1 MWKTATGRKV
11 KIVDMTDYHLR
22 NTIKMLE
29 QYAKHMEAQAIQ
41 AGEEMLAGLHGEIAT
56 QMVEDDLD
64 KLYSEGLDP
73 ADITPAYEKLVAEAD
88 RRCLQLK

>member
-1 MWKTATGRKV
+1 MWTMKNKEKIR
-11 KIVDMTDYHLR
+11 IVDMKDSHLL
-22 NTIKMLE
+22 NTIRMLE

-41 AGEEMLAGLHGEIAT
+41 AGEEMLAGLHGEMAT
-56 QMVEDDLD
+56 QMVEEDLD
-64 KLYSEGLDP
+64 RLYSEGLDP

>member
-1 MWKTATGRKV
+1 MWTMKNGE
-11 KIVDMTDYHLR
+11 KIRIVNMKDSHLL
-22 NTIKMLE
+22 NTIQMLE
-29 QYAKHMEAQAIQ
+29 QYTKHMESQAIQ

-64 KLYSEGLDP
+64 RLYQEGLDP
-73 ADITPAYEKLVAEAD
+73 ADITPAYDKLVAEAD